1 MGTFRAAVAD
11 KRGDLG
17 IGVIGCRYQG
27 SVIAGLAKSHGRLLA
42 MADVD
47 ASVRDLSAIDPSVEK
62 QTGLSPE
69 SIYEGVDRHEDYQR
83 LLDDHRIHVILI
95 GTPDH
100 WHAGMLIDALKAGKD
115 VYVDGKHRVK
125 DITFRDYLVETNL
138 IYGPEI
144 EDVINIAVVW
154 EVIEEDQYVKQI
166 YNHDTGEIYFDE
178 SEEMTDEVDDLISS
192 ILMYGSLEQT
202 IDGAYS

>member
-1 MGTFRAAVAD
+1 MKKALDSYTGSLVH
-11 KRGDLG
+11 LG
-17 IGVIGCRYQG
+17 ITNEETIMNLNETIYT
-27 SVIAGLAKSHGRLLA
+27 HNYLL
-42 MADVD
+42 
-47 ASVRDLSAIDPSVEK
+47 
-62 QTGLSPE
+62 
-69 SIYEGVDRHEDYQR
+69 
-83 LLDDHRIHVILI
+83 
-95 GTPDH
+95 
-100 WHAGMLIDALKAGKD
+100 GKD

-125 DITFRDYLVETNL
+125 DITFRDYLVELNL

-144 EDVINIAVVW
+144 EELINIAVVW

-192 ILMYGSLEQT
+192 ILMYANLEQT

>member
-1 MGTFRAAVAD
+1 MGYNET
-11 KRGDLG
+11 
-17 IGVIGCRYQG
+17 
-27 SVIAGLAKSHGRLLA
+27 
-42 MADVD
+42 
-47 ASVRDLSAIDPSVEK
+47 
-62 QTGLSPE
+62 
-69 SIYEGVDRHEDYQR
+69 IYHWDYS
-83 LLDDHRIHVILI
+83 L
-95 GTPDH
+95 
-100 WHAGMLIDALKAGKD
+100 GKD

-192 ILMYGSLEQT
+192 ILMYANLEQT